1 MLSQLV
7 IGSILISL
15 TVVIHALTLDW
26 LIKFLERRGSGIL
39 RTFRLFWKAAMLT
52 IAVLGVFCAH
62 VIQIWLWA
70 IFYLAVNALP
80 NLEEALYFST
90 SAFTTVGFG
99 DLVLDERWRL
109 VSSFQSANGFILFGW
124 STAFIF
130 EVMSRFYRGD
140 WLKKSG
146 ES

>member
-1 MLSQLV
+1 M
-7 IGSILISL
+7 
-15 TVVIHALTLDW
+15 
-26 LIKFLERRGSGIL
+26 
-39 RTFRLFWKAAMLT
+39 RTFRLFWQAAMLT

-62 VIQIWLWA
+62 VAQIWLWA

-80 NLEEALYFST
+80 NLEEALYFSA

-130 EVMSRFYRGD
+130 KVMSRLYRRD
-140 WLKKSG
+140 WLKKSE